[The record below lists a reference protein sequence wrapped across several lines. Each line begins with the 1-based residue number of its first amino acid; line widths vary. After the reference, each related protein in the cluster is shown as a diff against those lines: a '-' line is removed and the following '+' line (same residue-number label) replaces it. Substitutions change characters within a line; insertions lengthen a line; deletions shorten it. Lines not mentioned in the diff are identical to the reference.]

1 MKSAALFLIAAALA
15 APAFPAAAEA
25 GPKPGL
31 AHVQR
36 VYFLPMA
43 SSFDQYLANRLTV
56 AGVFQVVTDPAAAD
70 AVFTDQLGEPFTA
83 RLDELCPAPEPSA
96 EQPAKPQGE
105 DQPSAKAEP
114 AAPQSPEMNSTPAP
128 DSERRK
134 PAFATTRARGNV
146 FLVDVKTRAVVWS
159 TYDRP
164 RTSRSD
170 ELNRAA
176 SSVVRRLQHDLKR
189 K

>member
-15 APAFPAAAEA
+15 APALPAAQA

-36 VYFLPMA
+36 VYLLPMA
-43 SSFDQYLANRLTV
+43 SGFDQYLANRLTS
-56 AGVFQVVTDPAAAD
+56 AGVFQVVTDPATAD
-70 AVFTDQLGEPFTA
+70 AVFTDQLGEAFTT
-83 RLDELCPAPEPSA
+83 RLDELCPAPEPAA

-105 DQPSAKAEP
+105 GQPAAKAEP
-114 AAPQSPEMNSTPAP
+114 AAPQPPETNSTPAP

-134 PAFATTRARGNV
+134 PAFAATRARGNV
-146 FLVDVKTRAVVWS
+146 FLVDVRTRAVVWS

-164 RTSRSD
+164 RSSRPD

-176 SSVVRRLQHDLKR
+176 SGVVRRLQHDLKR

>member
-15 APAFPAAAEA
+15 APALPAAGQA
-25 GPKPGL
+25 GPKPQLGQ
-31 AHVQR
+31 VQR
-36 VYFLPMA
+36 VYLLPMP
-43 SSFDQYLANRLTV
+43 SSFDQFLANRLTSS
-56 AGVFQVVTDPAAAD
+56 GVFQVVTDPAAAD
-70 AVFTDQLGEPFTA
+70 AVFTDQLGEAFTA
-83 RLDELCPAPEPSA
+83 RLDELCPAPEPAA
-96 EQPAKPQGE
+96 EQPAKPQAEG
-105 DQPSAKAEP
+105 QPPAKAEP
-114 AAPQSPEMNSTPAP
+114 AAPEPPQTSSTPAP

-134 PAFATTRARGNV
+134 PAFAAVRARGTI

-164 RTSRSD
+164 RNSRSD

-176 SSVVRRLQHDLKR
+176 SIVVRRLQHDLKR